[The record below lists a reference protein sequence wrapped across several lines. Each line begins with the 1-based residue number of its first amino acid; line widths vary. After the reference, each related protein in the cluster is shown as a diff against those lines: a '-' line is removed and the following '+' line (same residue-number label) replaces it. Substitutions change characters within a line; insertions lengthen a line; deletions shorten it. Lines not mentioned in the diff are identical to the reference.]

1 MGSGCCAV
9 EGVAVCIGWSLG
21 GSGARG
27 GEGAVLGFF
36 YCLRYGGDGQC
47 H

>member
-1 MGSGCCAV
+1 MDVRSGAVEVVAACVGGGSGGA
-9 EGVAVCIGWSLG
+9 
-21 GSGARG
+21 GARG

-36 YCLRYGGDGQC
+36 YCLLDKMVSF